1 MSIYYSHSTQYTG
14 ALLGNGEADLQA
26 AVELV
31 QESNPYYG
39 DSDEETEYVFSDT
52 NTSSSGAAAGAVVE
66 SGDKTGEAGGEVS
79 SFIHLMSCVHLWQ
92 DF

>member
-1 MSIYYSHSTQYTG
+1 MTHILYEG

-39 DSDEETEYVFSDT
+39 DSDEETEYVFADT
-52 NTSSSGAAAGAVVE
+52 NTSSAAGAEAVVAE
-66 SGDKTGEAGGEVS
+66 SSAKVEAGSEV
-79 SFIHLMSCVHLWQ
+79 CVCV
-92 DF
+92 